1 MSMAHSQ
8 FIRIVTLAGGE
19 RCSDRRF
26 IRSCHTLLK
35 HEAKGRGCRVTRHE
49 WLRGGLRLLWDT
61 QQLTACMRIADST
74 THPSCHSLTD
84 YEDQITEV
92 LRTSLC
98 IVRTDALA
106 FIMLYSDAVVA
117 GFEQGISVPRMA
129 SLIAAQSELVT
140 M

>member
-106 FIMLYSDAVVA
+106 FTMLYSDAVAA

-129 SLIAAQSELVT
+129 SLIAAQFELVT